1 MQEINLEKLRNILR
15 IVFEIDS
22 MESVDFLDQQHSYLW
37 DSIAKITIVVAIES
51 EFNVSI
57 ATQEYSLITSFD
69 SIKNMLEKRGF

>member
-15 IVFEIDS
+15 TVFEI
-22 MESVDFLDQQHSYLW
+22 EPFENVDLLEQQHSCLW

-57 ATQEYSLITSFD
+57 ATQEYGLITSFD